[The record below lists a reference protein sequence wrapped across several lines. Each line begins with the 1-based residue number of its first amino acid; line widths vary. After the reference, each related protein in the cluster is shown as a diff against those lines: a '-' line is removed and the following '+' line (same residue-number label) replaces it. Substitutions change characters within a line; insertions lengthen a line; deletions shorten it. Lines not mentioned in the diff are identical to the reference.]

1 MENKMSQQTAAS
13 LAAPSPEA
21 SQALPAIGAPFA
33 GGHYAGQIRVGD
45 TVYGL
50 IVAGIVGQLRAAWN
64 TTSRSVTG
72 AESLVD
78 GLANTQAMAAA
89 GSELAQAALALT
101 IDGFADWYVP
111 ARDELELVY
120 RHFKPTGETNWDG
133 EGANENSVPVG
144 ASYTEELPEQ
154 TVVELFRQ
162 GAADALEAA
171 WYWSSTQYAGDPDG
185 AWGQSFDDG
194 DQNDDF
200 KSYAGRARAVRR
212 FAI

>member
-1 MENKMSQQTAAS
+1 MSQQTAAS
-13 LAAPSPEA
+13 PAAPSPEA

-33 GGHYAGQIRVGD
+33 GGYYAGQIRVGD

-50 IVAGIVGQLRAAWN
+50 VVAGIAGQLRAAWN
-64 TTSRSVTG
+64 TTTRSVPG
-72 AESLVD
+72 AESLAD

-120 RHFKPTGETNWDG
+120 RHFKPTTEANWDG
-133 EGANENSVPVG
+133 EGANESSVPAG

-154 TVVELFRQ
+154 TAVELFRQ
-162 GAADALEAA
+162 GAAEALEAA
-171 WYWSSTQYAGDPDG
+171 WYWSSTQYAGFPYY
-185 AWGQSFDDG
+185 AWSQNFDDG
-194 DQNDDF
+194 GQYYGH